1 MITKKKGPTHHKS
14 SYLLFFFFK
23 KKTDSSD
30 LIHHSYISIHS
41 TYIQNIHQSIIKP
54 IENIQKKMSKK
65 NSYKPFLIL
74 YNTVAGSLWFI
85 HLYNTLN
92 AIINNTNVNTFYSDS
107 VNFLTITQCLAIIEI
122 FNSLFK
128 IVKSPLLTTFAQVSS
143 RLLIV
148 IGSFKLSATPIS
160 SFIGYEYFTLSLAW
174 SITEVVRYFFYAF
187 NLLNIQPKV
196 LVFLRYNMFPVLYP
210 LGVTSELIILYKT
223 TQINDNSLVKLV
235 YIVSM
240 LAYLPGFP
248 VLFSHMWIQRKK
260 AMKQLFKS
268 KKQA

>member
-1 MITKKKGPTHHKS
+1 
-14 SYLLFFFFK
+14 
-23 KKTDSSD
+23 
-30 LIHHSYISIHS
+30 
-41 TYIQNIHQSIIKP
+41 
-54 IENIQKKMSKK
+54 MSKK
-65 NSYKPFLIL
+65 NSFKPFLIL

-92 AIINNTNVNTFYSDS
+92 AIINNKNVNTFYSDS
-107 VNFLTITQCLAIIEI
+107 VSFLTITQCLAIIEI

-148 IGSFKLSATPIS
+148 IGSFRLSATPITP
-160 SFIGYEYFTLSLAW
+160 FIGYEYFTLSLAW

-196 LVFLRYNMFPVLYP
+196 LVFLRYNMFPILYP

-223 TQINDNSLVKLV
+223 TQINDNNLVKLV

-240 LAYLPGFP
+240 LAYIPGFP

-260 AMKQLFKS
+260 AMKQLFSS
-268 KKQA
+268 KKQE